1 LVSLYPAYTPTPTRA
16 AFFNLL
22 FNFDFGFGV
31 MPEEVPENFGFGLK
45 TFVILSFNELPEPL
59 ELGLEPLG
67 LGFKIFV
74 ILVFNELPEPL
85 ELGLEP
91 LGFGLKAFVILVF
104 NELPEPL
111 ELELGLEPLDELGL
125 GLEPLDELEL
135 GLELELVLPLF
146 LA

>member
-31 MPEEVPENFGFGLK
+31 MPEEVPESFGFGLK
-45 TFVILSFNELPEPL
+45 TFVILS
-59 ELGLEPLG
+59 
-67 LGFKIFV
+67 
-74 ILVFNELPEPL
+74 FNELPEPL

-111 ELELGLEPLDELGL
+111 ELELGLEPLDEL
-125 GLEPLDELEL
+125 EL

>member
-1 LVSLYPAYTPTPTRA
+1 LAILYPAYTPTPTRA

-22 FNFDFGFGV
+22 FNFDFGLGGL
-31 MPEEVPENFGFGLK
+31 PEPESFGFGLK

-67 LGFKIFV
+67 FGFKIFV
-74 ILVFNELPEPL
+74 ILVFNELPEP
-85 ELGLEP
+85 P
-91 LGFGLKAFVILVF
+91 
-104 NELPEPL
+104 
-111 ELELGLEPLDELGL
+111 ELELGLEPLDEL

-135 GLELELVLPLF
+135 GLELELPLF